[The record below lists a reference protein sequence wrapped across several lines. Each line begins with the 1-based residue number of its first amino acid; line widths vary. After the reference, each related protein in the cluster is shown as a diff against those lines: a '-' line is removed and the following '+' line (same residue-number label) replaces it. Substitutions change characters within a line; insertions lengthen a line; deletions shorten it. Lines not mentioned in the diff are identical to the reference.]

1 MNPPPV
7 WLSDT
12 LGQTCHCRTV
22 AMPLLLK
29 IENLAKGPVH
39 LRGELAVDEL
49 QMESLDELIEIGG
62 PLEYD
67 LTAKR
72 AGDNISLQGSM
83 GMRLKCECARCLQT
97 FVYRVELPD
106 WSCFLPLSGE
116 GNIELI
122 NDSADLTPYLRE
134 DTFLSFPQHP
144 LCESGCDESPQAG
157 VDGKPPGIKLASGN
171 HSEASAWAELDQLN
185 LE

>member
-1 MNPPPV
+1 
-7 WLSDT
+7 
-12 LGQTCHCRTV
+12 
-22 AMPLLLK
+22 MPLLLK
-29 IENLAKGPVH
+29 IEILAKGPVS
-39 LRGELAVDEL
+39 LRGKLAVDEL
-49 QMESLDELIEIGG
+49 QMETLDELIKIGG

-83 GMRLKCECARCLQT
+83 RMHLKCECARCLQP
-97 FVYRVELPD
+97 FENRVELQD
-106 WSCFLPLSGE
+106 WSCFIPLSGE
-116 GNIELI
+116 GNIQLI

-144 LCESGCDESPQAG
+144 LCESGCDESPQPG
-157 VDGKPPGIKLASGN
+157 VEGKPSTFKLASGN
-171 HSEASAWAELDQLN
+171 HNEASAWAELDQLN

>member
-1 MNPPPV
+1 
-7 WLSDT
+7 
-12 LGQTCHCRTV
+12 
-22 AMPLLLK
+22 MPLLLN
-29 IENLAKGPVH
+29 IETLAKGAVP

-49 QMESLDELIEIGG
+49 QMESLDELIKIGG

-72 AGDNISLQGSM
+72 AGDNISLQGRM
-83 GMRLKCECARCLQT
+83 GMRLKCECARCLQQ
-97 FVYRVELPD
+97 FEYRVELPD

-116 GNIELI
+116 EKIELI

-134 DTFLSFPQHP
+134 DTFLAFPQHP

-157 VDGKPPGIKLASGN
+157 VDGKPPGIKLASGK

>member
-1 MNPPPV
+1 
-7 WLSDT
+7 
-12 LGQTCHCRTV
+12 
-22 AMPLLLK
+22 MPLLLK
-29 IENLAKGPVH
+29 IEMLAEGPVS

-49 QMESLDELIEIGG
+49 QMETLDELIKIGG

-83 GMRLKCECARCLQT
+83 GMLLKCECARCLQP
-97 FVYRVELPD
+97 FEYRVELQE
-106 WSCFLPLSGE
+106 WSCLLPLSGE
-116 GNIELI
+116 GNVELI
-122 NDSADLTPYLRE
+122 NASADLTPYLRE

-144 LCESGCDESPQAG
+144 LCETGCDESPKAG
-157 VDGKPPGIKLASGN
+157 VDGKPTTLKLDSGN
-171 HSEASAWAELDQLN
+171 HNEASAWAELDQLN

>member
-1 MNPPPV
+1 
-7 WLSDT
+7 
-12 LGQTCHCRTV
+12 
-22 AMPLLLK
+22 MPLLLK
-29 IENLAKGPVH
+29 IEILAKGPVS

-49 QMESLDELIEIGG
+49 QMETLDELIKIGG

-72 AGDNISLQGSM
+72 AGDTISLQGSM
-83 GMRLKCECARCLQT
+83 GMHLKCECARCLQP
-97 FVYRVELPD
+97 FEYRVELQD
-106 WSCFLPLSGE
+106 WSCFIPLSGK
-116 GNIELI
+116 GNIQLI

-144 LCESGCDESPQAG
+144 LCESGCDESPQAS
-157 VDGKPPGIKLASGN
+157 VDGKVPSLKLASGN

>member
-1 MNPPPV
+1 
-7 WLSDT
+7 
-12 LGQTCHCRTV
+12 
-22 AMPLLLK
+22 MPLLLK
-29 IENLAKGPVH
+29 IEILAKGPVS

-49 QMESLDELIEIGG
+49 QMETLDELIKIGG

-72 AGDNISLQGSM
+72 AGDTISLQGSM
-83 GMRLKCECARCLQT
+83 RMHLKCECARCLQS
-97 FVYRVELPD
+97 FEYRVELQD
-106 WSCFLPLSGE
+106 WSCFIPLSGK
-116 GNIELI
+116 GNIQLI

-144 LCESGCDESPQAG
+144 LCESGCDESPQPG
-157 VDGKPPGIKLASGN
+157 VEGKSSTFKLASGN
-171 HSEASAWAELDQLN
+171 HNEASDWAELDQLN